1 MIEVDCASDV
11 SINSP
16 HARKVEEQ
24 FKRAQLNNSEWTA
37 ACGSTGNSLQT
48 QRENCRSVERPDR
61 KSPRARTRC
70 TPRSRSL
77 AARARRRDPG
87 RRPGEVVEAL
97 SCCSRKQMMR
107 PNTALPRHCPCR
119 TSHCRWTLPG
129 ARPGAGPGSY
139 VPK

>member
-1 MIEVDCASDV
+1 MRQMSAS
-11 SINSP
+11 IL
-16 HARKVEEQ
+16 HTHEKL
-24 FKRAQLNNSEWTA
+24 KNNSSGPSSIIQSGRQHA
-37 ACGSTGNSLQT
+37 AR
-48 QRENCRSVERPDR
+48 RETVSKLSGKIAGRSERADR

-119 TSHCRWTLPG
+119 TSHCRWTLLG
-129 ARPGAGPGSY
+129 ARPGAGPGRY